1 MRRLFSGMLAVAL
14 AIMLASC
21 TQYVFIPLPGS
32 DSDKGQVTEV
42 NEPSALKE
50 FAREFSMVQALQDA
64 VNGEA
69 GISFVETDT
78 TGSTDTDALVTKCL
92 SFSGY
97 KQGDYVI
104 EDGKAEFSFRELNDL
119 DTVCSIDAEGLVVS
133 KNKVQIIK
141 DFAIDID
148 DAKTAHIHIEEAD
161 GDYSISFPFPTS
173 AAIEI
178 PSGAIY
184 SVDNT
189 EFIYAETEEG
199 FELNDEVENPLIVIG
214 SINLRQLIDEFVGK
228 AVIESEGI
236 RQTSLVYEL
245 NSTNRNV
252 KFSIIFSLDSFKL
265 GNVYVTGDILMECDI
280 DVSKAY
286 TLSTPSYVLVREEGE
301 TAASRLVINEISG
314 DISCNTSVIEGAL
327 KFDSNGLEIG
337 AVNTISCT
345 LNGNEY
351 SKDDIYGTGTPE
363 NPYKIYTADM
373 LRSHFVNEEE
383 TAAGKHATIMA
394 SIDFDG
400 YEWSPT
406 EKYEA
411 SLDGNENTISNL
423 VIKGT
428 DTSLT
433 EVLGPQGKIEN
444 LTLGDVTFL
453 HTASTKGIG
462 LVGELQGTVQNVHIL
477 DSCKIEIKND
487 TPNYIGAI
495 AAEMSSGLIAGC
507 TNAMDISEGEYVGG
521 IVGDLDGGGE
531 IRECTNTGDLIVK
544 DVQIGGI
551 VGQVWASDE
560 ILIQGCVN
568 KGAVSTTEGTSSIGG
583 IIGTI
588 DGESDIN
595 TAILKCIN
603 YGDVINSTADSSTV
617 NPAGGITGQNGGANI
632 EGCIN
637 YGKISAS
644 HAAGGIAGKMYGNG
658 IIKASWNDGD
668 ITSEA
673 GSVDPDSSSSVGT
686 GGIAGYV
693 DESSIVGSYNT
704 GSVTTGYSNAGGILG
719 TARRSTTVIASYNI
733 GNTGSAEYA
742 GGIAGGYDE
751 TRTNE
756 PSSVSVCYSVGTVSA
771 DNAYGIMANPYEGS
785 AFTGCVTTSDKALPD
800 GFTGA
805 ENVSSINWDEAMSA
819 MNSELDEYGISYV
832 RGSGDAPLEIVF

>member
-1 MRRLFSGMLAVAL
+1 MGYLFLLMAL
-14 AIMLASC
+14 
-21 TQYVFIPLPGS
+21 YPFFIPLPGS

-50 FAREFSMVQALQDA
+50 FAREFSMVQALLDA

-69 GISFVETDT
+69 GISFVE
-78 TGSTDTDALVTKCL
+78 
-92 SFSGY
+92 
-97 KQGDYVI
+97 
-104 EDGKAEFSFRELNDL
+104 L
-119 DTVCSIDAEGLVVS
+119 DTVCSIDAEGLVVR
-133 KNKVQIIK
+133 KNNAQIIK

-189 EFIYAETEEG
+189 EFIYAETEES

-228 AVIESEGI
+228 AVIENEGI

-245 NSTNRNV
+245 NSTNRNI

-280 DVSKAY
+280 DVSKTY

-301 TAASRLVINEISG
+301 TASSRLVINEISG
-314 DISCNTSVIEGAL
+314 EINCNTSVIDGAL

-337 AVNTISCT
+337 AVNTVSCT

-373 LRSHFVNEEE
+373 LRSH
-383 TAAGKHATIMA
+383 GKHATIMA

-444 LTLGDVTFL
+444 LTFDDVTFL
-453 HTASTKGIG
+453 HTTSTKGIG
-462 LVGELQGTVQNVHIL
+462 LIGELQGTVQNVHIH

-521 IVGDLDGGGE
+521 IVGDFDGGGE
-531 IRECTNTGDLIVK
+531 IRECTNTGDLIIK
-544 DVQIGGI
+544 DAQIGGI

-560 ILIQGCVN
+560 ILIQDCVN

-588 DGESDIN
+588 DGDSGIN

-603 YGDVINSTADSSTV
+603 YGNVINSTADSSTV
-617 NPAGGITGQNGGANI
+617 NPAGGITGQNGSANI

-637 YGKISAS
+637 YGKVSAS

-673 GSVDPDSSSSVGT
+673 ASVDPGSFSSVGT

-693 DESSIVGSYNT
+693 DESSIIGSYNT

-719 TARRSTTVIASYNI
+719 TARRNTTVIASYNT

-751 TRTNE
+751 TRSNE

-785 AFTGCVTTSDKALPD
+785 AFTGCVTTSDKTLPD
-800 GFTGA
+800 EFTGA